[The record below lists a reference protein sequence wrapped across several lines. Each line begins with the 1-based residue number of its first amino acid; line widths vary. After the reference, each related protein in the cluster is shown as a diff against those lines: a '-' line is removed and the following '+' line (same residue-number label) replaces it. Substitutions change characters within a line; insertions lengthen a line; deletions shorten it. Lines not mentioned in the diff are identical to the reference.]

1 MYFMSRLV
9 DKFRWYDWVIIFLIA
24 DISSAIIVTVMT
36 GAIELSFM
44 LPMLII
50 VWLSYEDFRV
60 RQNDKERK

>member
-1 MYFMSRLV
+1 V

>member
-1 MYFMSRLV
+1 M

>member
-1 MYFMSRLV
+1 M
-9 DKFRWYDWVIIFLIA
+9 DKFRWYDWVVIFLIA

>member
-1 MYFMSRLV
+1 M
-9 DKFRWYDWVIIFLIA
+9 DKFRWYDWVVIFLIA

-44 LPMLII
+44 LPMLIV

>member
-1 MYFMSRLV
+1 V
-9 DKFRWYDWVIIFLIA
+9 DKFRWYDWVVIFLIA